1 MFQILN
7 SQFCS
12 FFLCGNS
19 CLLIPPDDLIVFIK
33 HLLKS
38 LSVHELALAQEGP
51 EEGLLTGGIGFFDS
65 QSNAAAIIDTPMK
78 ML

>member
-19 CLLIPPDDLIVFIK
+19 SLLIPPDDLLVFIK
-33 HLLKS
+33 HLLKG
-38 LSVHELALAQEGP
+38 LSVHELALTQEGP
-51 EEGLLTGGIGFFDS
+51 EVALLTDGIGFFES